1 MGGRYAETR
10 VEWDVA
16 IERDRRVLMRDGVP
30 LSVDLYRPAKWS
42 TPEERRFPA
51 ILERTPYD
59 KRRAVLEEA
68 GRFFAARGYVVV
80 VQDVRGRHRSEGE
93 WYFLSR
99 MEGQD
104 GWDTV
109 EWIARQPWC
118 DGQVGTMGLSYST
131 ATQQAL
137 AVLQPSALKTQ
148 ILLDGAWDYHH
159 RTLRHSGAFEL
170 GVLLPH
176 AMRLAR
182 EGKELARDEGLREA
196 LDQALEELP
205 GRLGRVAVRLRDAS
219 RGLPPAEARWFTDM
233 MTRADRDDYWKQ
245 PTLCPAEHVDRYPDI
260 PILLETSWYGHHAWA
275 TFEKYKALRARNTS
289 PTRLVAGPWTHGFED
304 FERTWSGEADFGADS
319 TLDLDDLRL
328 RWFDHFLKGR
338 PTGVLDGPPVRIFV
352 MGGGD
357 GARDGDGRV
366 QHGGAWR
373 SEEEWPPVH
382 TRPERLYLRADR
394 TLRAEAPPPEVSP
407 LRYRFDP
414 ADPVPTIG
422 GQVQAPSFPGF
433 LEGGA
438 FDQRGRRTLWACRDE
453 EPLAARADVL
463 VFQTEPLDEAME
475 VTGEVE
481 VELWVSSSAVDT
493 DFTAK
498 LVDVFPDGLALNLVD
513 TILRARYRNAR
524 DRAEPMKPEKE
535 YRLTLVLPPVSSLF
549 AAGHRVRLD
558 VSSSNFPRFDVNPN
572 TGEPLGRNRGHVV
585 AENVVYVDAEHPSS
599 VVLPIVEAPSPDASV
614 LISELVPEPLS

>member
-1 MGGRYAETR
+1 MGARYADSR
-10 VEWDVA
+10 VEGDVA

-30 LSVDLYRPAKWS
+30 LSVDVYRPSRDAV
-42 TPEERRFPA
+42 PAEGRFPA
-51 ILERTPYD
+51 LLERTPYD
-59 KRRAVLEEA
+59 KRRPVLEEA

-137 AVLQPSALKTQ
+137 AVLQPGALKTQ
-148 ILLDGAWDYHH
+148 ILLDGGWDYHH

-182 EGKELARDEGLREA
+182 EGGELARDPGLREA
-196 LDQALEELP
+196 LDQALADMP
-205 GRLGRVAVRLRDAS
+205 SRLGRLAVRPRDTA
-219 RGLPPAEARWFTDM
+219 RGLPPGEARWFMDM
-233 MTRADRDDYWKQ
+233 LTRGERDDYWKH
-245 PTLCPAEHVDRYPDI
+245 PTVCLADHVDRYPDI
-260 PILLETSWYGHHAWA
+260 PILLGTSWYGHHAWA
-275 TFEKYKALRARNTS
+275 TLEKYRALKARNSS
-289 PTRLVAGPWTHGFED
+289 PTRLVVGPWTHGFED
-304 FERTWSGEADFGADS
+304 FGRTWCGEADFGPESAI
-319 TLDLDDLRL
+319 DLDDLRL
-328 RWFDHFLKGR
+328 RWFDHFLKDR
-338 PTGVLDGPPVRIFV
+338 ATDVLDGPPVRIFV
-352 MGGGD
+352 MGGGA
-357 GARDGDGRV
+357 GTRDAEGRR

-373 SEEEWPPVH
+373 AESEWPPAGA
-382 TRPERLYLRADR
+382 TPTRLYLHADG
-394 TLRAEAPPPEVSP
+394 TLRAEPPPYEEPARS
-407 LRYRFDP
+407 YRFDP
-414 ADPVPTIG
+414 ADPVPTVG

-438 FDQRGRRTLWACRDE
+438 FDQRGRRSLWACRDE
-453 EPLAARADVL
+453 EPLAARPDVL
-463 VFQTEPLDEAME
+463 VFQTEPLAEARE
-475 VTGEVE
+475 VTGEVV
-481 VELWVSSSAVDT
+481 VELWISSSAIDT

-498 LVDVFPDGLALNLVD
+498 LVDAFPDGFAMNLVD
-513 TILRARYRNAR
+513 TILRARYRDSR
-524 DRAEPMKPEKE
+524 ERAEPLAPERE
-535 YRLTLVLPPVSSLF
+535 YRLSLSLPPVSNLF
-549 AAGHRVRLD
+549 GAGHRIRLD

-599 VVLPIVEAPSPDASV
+599 VVLPMVVRRSTDSSV
-614 LISELVPEPLS
+614 

>member
-1 MGGRYAETR
+1 MGGRYADAR

-30 LSVDLYRPAKWS
+30 LSVDLFRPAKGS
-42 TPEERRFPA
+42 TPADERFPA
-51 ILERTPYD
+51 LLERTPYD
-59 KRRAVLEEA
+59 KRRPVLEEA
-68 GRFFAARGYVVV
+68 GRFFAARGYVVI

-137 AVLQPSALKTQ
+137 ALLRPSALKTQ

-196 LDQALEELP
+196 LDQAVQEMP
-205 GRLGRVAVRLRDAS
+205 DRLGRLAVRPRDAS
-219 RGLPPAEARWFTDM
+219 RGLPPGEARWFIDM
-233 MTRADRDDYWKQ
+233 MTRGDRDDYWKQ

-289 PTRLVAGPWTHGFED
+289 PVRLVAGPWTHGFED
-304 FERTWSGEADFGADS
+304 FGRTWAGEADFGAES
-319 TLDLDDLRL
+319 ALDLDDLRL

-338 PTGVLDGPPVRIFV
+338 ATGVLDGPPVRIFV
-352 MGGGD
+352 MGGG
-357 GARDGDGRV
+357 GGGRDADGRV
-366 QHGGAWR
+366 RHGGEWR
-373 SEEEWPPVH
+373 SEEEWPPA
-382 TRPERLYLRADR
+382 RSQARRLYLRADR
-394 TLRAEAPPPEVSP
+394 TLRGEPPPLEVAP

-422 GQVQAPSFPGF
+422 GQVQAPSFAGF

-438 FDQRGRRTLWACRDE
+438 FDQRGRRSLWACRDE
-453 EPLAARADVL
+453 EPLAARPDVL
-463 VFQTEPLDEAME
+463 VFQTEPLGEPLEVVGEAE
-475 VTGEVE
+475 VA
-481 VELWVSSSAVDT
+481 LWVSSSAVDT

-498 LVDVFPDGLALNLVD
+498 LVDVYPDGVALNLVD
-513 TILRARYRNAR
+513 TILRARYRSSR
-524 DRAEPMKPEKE
+524 ERAEWMGPEKE
-535 YRLTLVLPPVSSLF
+535 YRLVLALPPVGNLF
-549 AAGHRVRLD
+549 AAGHRIRLD
-558 VSSSNFPRFDVNPN
+558 ISSSNFPRFDVNPN
-572 TGEPLGRNRGHVV
+572 TGEPLGRNRGHAV
-585 AENVVYVDAEHPSS
+585 AENVVYVDAERPSCL
-599 VVLPIVEAPSPDASV
+599 VLPVVAGRSFG
-614 LISELVPEPLS
+614 

>member
-1 MGGRYAETR
+1 MGGRYADSR
-10 VEWDVA
+10 VEGDVA

-30 LSVDLYRPAKWS
+30 LSVDVYRPSRDAV
-42 TPEERRFPA
+42 PAEGRFPA
-51 ILERTPYD
+51 LLERTPYD
-59 KRRAVLEEA
+59 KRRPVLEEA

-137 AVLQPSALKTQ
+137 AVMKPSALKTQ
-148 ILLDGAWDYHH
+148 ILLDGGWDYHH

-182 EGKELARDEGLREA
+182 EGKEIARDPGLREA
-196 LDQALEELP
+196 LDQALADMP
-205 GRLGRVAVRLRDAS
+205 GRLGRLAVSPRDTA
-219 RGLPPAEARWFTDM
+219 RGLPPGEARWFMDM
-233 MTRADRDDYWKQ
+233 LTRGERDDYWKH
-245 PTLCPAEHVDRYPDI
+245 PTVCLAEHVDRYPDI
-260 PILLETSWYGHHAWA
+260 PILLETSWYGHHSWA
-275 TFEKYKALRARNTS
+275 TFEKYRALKARNTS
-289 PTRLVAGPWTHGFED
+289 PTRLVVGPWTHGFDD
-304 FERTWSGEADFGADS
+304 FGHTWCGEADFGAES
-319 TLDLDDLRL
+319 AIDLDDLRL
-328 RWFDHFLKGR
+328 RWFDHFLKDR
-338 PTGVLDGPPVRIFV
+338 ATDVLDGPPVRIFV
-352 MGGGD
+352 MGGGA
-357 GARDGDGRV
+357 GTRDAEGRR

-373 SEEEWPPVH
+373 AESEWPPAGA
-382 TRPERLYLRADR
+382 TPTRLYLHADG
-394 TLRAEAPPPEVSP
+394 TLRAEPPPYEVPPRS
-407 LRYRFDP
+407 YRFDP
-414 ADPVPTIG
+414 ADPVPTVG

-438 FDQRGRRTLWACRDE
+438 FDQRGRRSLWACRDE
-453 EPLAARADVL
+453 QPLAARPDVL
-463 VFQTEPLDEAME
+463 VFQTEPLAEARE
-475 VTGEVE
+475 VTGEVV
-481 VELWVSSSAVDT
+481 VELWISSSAIDT

-498 LVDVFPDGLALNLVD
+498 LVDVFPDGFAMNLVD
-513 TILRARYRNAR
+513 TILRARYRDSR
-524 DRAEPMKPEKE
+524 ERAEPLAPERE
-535 YRLTLVLPPVSSLF
+535 YRLSLSLPPVSNLF
-549 AAGHRVRLD
+549 GAGHRIRLD

-599 VVLPIVEAPSPDASV
+599 VVLPMVVRRSTDSSV
-614 LISELVPEPLS
+614 